1 MAELVIPN
9 ITDAFNK
16 KFSAMMDAVE
26 HAKKGLGFAISTCQK
41 PEKRRLFE
49 ELLSLINIQQSEIKR
64 VIPPMVAENELAI
77 RAGVKQLYS
86 IKAQAE
92 NIVERIEELKKQADE
107 ARRQHEAREAE
118 RASQPAEPTA
128 TDLAHEYLKGLNG
141 GGPAQNLPLNEG
153 KILVEHLLGLGAKPE
168 APTPSA
174 PKPKRLGNIWE
185 NWEPDSTRSGPDADI
200 S

>member
-92 NIVERIEELKKQADE
+92 NIGERIEELKKQADE

-128 TDLAHEYLKGLNG
+128 LPASGRLPPPAYAARRSGRTQRDLRIHHPTG
-141 GGPAQNLPLNEG
+141 GACGHAGACRQAAGPAG
-153 KILVEHLLGLGAKPE
+153 HG
-168 APTPSA
+168 
-174 PKPKRLGNIWE
+174 
-185 NWEPDSTRSGPDADI
+185 
-200 S
+200 